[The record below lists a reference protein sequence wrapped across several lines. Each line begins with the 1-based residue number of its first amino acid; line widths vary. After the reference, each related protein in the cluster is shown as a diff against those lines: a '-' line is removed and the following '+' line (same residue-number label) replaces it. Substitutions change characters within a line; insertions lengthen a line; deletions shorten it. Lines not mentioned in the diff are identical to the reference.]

1 MIATTAAVLALIVTA
16 AAFAARHRWH
26 QAMRTA
32 FAACLVAALYTVAL
46 LVVSAT
52 ASPRTLA
59 TGEWKCFDDWCVSL
73 TSAVR
78 SGDTVQV
85 VLAVRNQGRRRQAPD
100 TPRVWLVRRGRPE
113 RVVVPELSAPVA
125 GGSTRELPPIQVTS
139 TAAQRSLLLVTEG
152 GFPSRLVIGDEN
164 SLLHPRLAWRLK

>member
-1 MIATTAAVLALIVTA
+1 VAALAAFFLIATTATVLALIVTA

-85 VLAVRNQGRRRQAPD
+85 VLAVQNQGRRQQAPD
-100 TPRVWLVRRGRPE
+100 TP
-113 RVVVPELSAPVA
+113 
-125 GGSTRELPPIQVTS
+125 GGGWFSEVDL
-139 TAAQRSLLLVTEG
+139 
-152 GFPSRLVIGDEN
+152 N
-164 SLLHPRLAWRLK
+164 SSS